1 MPQASTLNRGDWKAM
16 EALLKREI
24 DAGKQVSVK
33 IDVGYPSGNGA
44 RPNVFLVTATIN
56 GKIESFPFTQ

>member
-1 MPQASTLNRGDWKAM
+1 M